1 MLRSKEMLTEIK
13 NVEQK
18 KIHFFANKNNHQ
30 KSKSTTLKGK
40 N

>member
-18 KIHFFANKNNHQ
+18 KIHFLQTKIIIKNQ
-30 KSKSTTLKGK
+30 RVQL
-40 N
+40 